1 MEFSAGTYGLGYLAG
16 LLSTLSPC
24 VLPLVPILI
33 ATAAAAHALGPY
45 ALALGL
51 MLSFSLLGIF
61 LATLGT
67 SLGLDQDTFRAAAAV
82 ILIGFGVVLLSTRLQ
97 ERFAIATSGLSAAGD
112 GLLAKLRLDGLAGQ
126 FMVGLVLGVIW
137 SPCVGPTLG
146 AATTLA
152 SQGRDLAQIALLMMI
167 FALGAGTPLVV
178 LGSLSRAAVMRV
190 RGRMMQA
197 GKLGK
202 SILGGLLLV
211 LGIAILFGLDKSFEA
226 WAVRISPE
234 WLTTLTTR
242 Y

>member
-51 MLSFSLLGIF
+51 MLSFSLVGIF
-61 LATLGT
+61 LATLGA

-82 ILIGFGVVLLSTRLQ
+82 ILIGFGVLLLSSRLQ
-97 ERFAIATSGLSAAGD
+97 ERFATATSGLSAAGD
-112 GLLAKLRLDGLAGQ
+112 GLLAKFNLNGLAGQ
-126 FMVGLVLGVIW
+126 FLVGLVLGIIW

-152 SQGRDLAQIALLMMI
+152 SQGRDLAQIALLMMV
-167 FALGAGTPLVV
+167 FAMGAGTPLVV
-178 LGSLSRAAVMRV
+178 LGSVSRVAVMRV

-197 GKLGK
+197 GRLGK
-202 SILGGLLLV
+202 TILGGLLLA
-211 LGIAILFGLDKSFEA
+211 LGIAILSGLDKSFEA
-226 WAVRISPE
+226 WVVRISPE
-234 WLTTLTTR
+234 WLTNLTTR